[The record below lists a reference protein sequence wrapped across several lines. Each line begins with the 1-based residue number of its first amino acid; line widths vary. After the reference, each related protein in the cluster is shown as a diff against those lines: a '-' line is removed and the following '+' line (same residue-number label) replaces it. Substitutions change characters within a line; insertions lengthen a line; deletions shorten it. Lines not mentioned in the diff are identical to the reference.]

1 MNYIY
6 DKESRCL
13 VKGFSCDTVG
23 LHVERTR
30 DWDKAMEL
38 DSEAA
43 LEVEG
48 FLCGMVDCEKY
59 RSVDS
64 EAFRSAEAA
73 FDVASARGFETASTP
88 EGRLTRSSRR
98 WSACAESRKVSCEAP
113 AANLQLRVRRLR
125 R

>member
-6 DKESRCL
+6 DKEGRCL
-13 VKGFSCDTVG
+13 VKNFSCDTMG

-38 DSEAA
+38 DSDKA

-48 FLCGMVDCEKY
+48 FLCGVVDCERY

-73 FDVASARGFETASTP
+73 FDVASARRIRDGIDAGGELDALVEEMIGMCRKM
-88 EGRLTRSSRR
+88 EGEL
-98 WSACAESRKVSCEAP
+98 
-113 AANLQLRVRRLR
+113 
-125 R
+125 

>member
-6 DKESRCL
+6 DKEGRCL
-13 VKGFSCDTVG
+13 VKNFSCDTVG

-30 DWDKAMEL
+30 DWDEAMEL
-38 DSEAA
+38 DSEKA

-48 FLCGMVDCEKY
+48 FLCGMADCERY

-73 FDVASARGFETASTP
+73 FDVASARGIRDSIDA
-88 EGRLTRSSRR
+88 EGALD
-98 WSACAESRKVSCEAP
+98 ALVEEMIAMCRKSEGE
-113 AANLQLRVRRLR
+113 L
-125 R
+125 

>member
-6 DKESRCL
+6 DKDGRCL
-13 VKGFSCDTVG
+13 VKNFSCDKMG

-30 DWDKAMEL
+30 DWDDAMEL
-38 DSEAA
+38 DSEKA

-48 FLCGMVDCEKY
+48 FLCGMADCERY

-73 FDVASARGFETASTP
+73 FDVASARGLRDAIDAGGALDALIEEMFGRCGKT
-88 EGRLTRSSRR
+88 EGEL
-98 WSACAESRKVSCEAP
+98 
-113 AANLQLRVRRLR
+113 
-125 R
+125 

>member
-6 DKESRCL
+6 DKEGHCL

-38 DSEAA
+38 DSEKA

-48 FLCGMVDCEKY
+48 FLCGMADCERY

-73 FDVASARGFETASTP
+73 FEVASARGVRDCIDA
-88 EGRLTRSSRR
+88 EGALD
-98 WSACAESRKVSCEAP
+98 AIVEELIGMCRKSEGE
-113 AANLQLRVRRLR
+113 L
-125 R
+125 

>member
-6 DKESRCL
+6 DKETRCL
-13 VKGFSCDTVG
+13 VKNFSCDTMG

-38 DSEAA
+38 VPEVA

-48 FLCGMVDCEKY
+48 FLCGVVDCERY

-73 FDVASARGFETASTP
+73 FDVASAR
-88 EGRLTRSSRR
+88 
-98 WSACAESRKVSCEAP
+98 
-113 AANLQLRVRRLR
+113 RVRDGIDAGGALDALIEEMIGRCEKSEGEL
-125 R
+125 

>member
-13 VKGFSCDTVG
+13 VKGFSCDTIG

-48 FLCGMVDCEKY
+48 FLCGMADCERY

-73 FDVASARGFETASTP
+73 FDVAS
-88 EGRLTRSSRR
+88 
-98 WSACAESRKVSCEAP
+98 
-113 AANLQLRVRRLR
+113 VRRLR
-125 R
+125 DGIDAGGALDALVEEMIGMCRKSEGEL

>member
-6 DKESRCL
+6 DKEGRCL
-13 VKGFSCDTVG
+13 VKSFSCDTVG

-43 LEVEG
+43 LEAVG
-48 FLCGMVDCEKY
+48 FLCGMADCERY

-73 FDVASARGFETASTP
+73 FDVASAKVVRDRIDA
-88 EGRLTRSSRR
+88 EGALD
-98 WSACAESRKVSCEAP
+98 ALIEEMIGLCRKSEGE
-113 AANLQLRVRRLR
+113 L
-125 R
+125 

>member
-13 VKGFSCDTVG
+13 VKNFSCDTVG
-23 LHVERTR
+23 LHVGRTR
-30 DWDKAMEL
+30 DWDEAMEL
-38 DSEAA
+38 DSEKA

-48 FLCGMVDCEKY
+48 FLCGMADCERY

-73 FDVASARGFETASTP
+73 FDVASARRIR
-88 EGRLTRSSRR
+88 EGID
-98 WSACAESRKVSCEAP
+98 AEGALDALIEEMFGRCGKSEGE
-113 AANLQLRVRRLR
+113 L
-125 R
+125 

>member
-6 DKESRCL
+6 DKETRCL
-13 VKGFSCDTVG
+13 VKNFSCGTMG

-38 DSEAA
+38 VSEVA

-48 FLCGMVDCEKY
+48 FLCGVVDCERY

-73 FDVASARGFETASTP
+73 FDVASARRIR
-88 EGRLTRSSRR
+88 EGIDAGGGLDALVEEVIGR
-98 WSACAESRKVSCEAP
+98 CRKSEGE
-113 AANLQLRVRRLR
+113 L
-125 R
+125 

>member
-23 LHVERTR
+23 LHVKRTR
-30 DWDKAMEL
+30 DWDEAMEL
-38 DSEAA
+38 DSDKA

-48 FLCGMVDCEKY
+48 FLCGMADCERY

-73 FDVASARGFETASTP
+73 FDVASAKGIRDRIDA
-88 EGRLTRSSRR
+88 EGALD
-98 WSACAESRKVSCEAP
+98 ALVEEMIGMCRKSEGE
-113 AANLQLRVRRLR
+113 L
-125 R
+125 

>member
-6 DKESRCL
+6 DKESHCL

-38 DSEAA
+38 DSDKA

-48 FLCGMVDCEKY
+48 FLCGMADCERY

-64 EAFRSAEAA
+64 DAFRSAEAA
-73 FDVASARGFETASTP
+73 FEVASARGVRDGIDAGGALDALVEELLDMCRKS
-88 EGRLTRSSRR
+88 EGEL
-98 WSACAESRKVSCEAP
+98 
-113 AANLQLRVRRLR
+113 
-125 R
+125 

>member
-6 DKESRCL
+6 DKEIRCL

-30 DWDKAMEL
+30 DWDEAMEL

-43 LEVEG
+43 LEVVG
-48 FLCGMVDCEKY
+48 FLCGMADCERY

-73 FDVASARGFETASTP
+73 FDVASARRIRDGIDAGGALDALVEEMIAICRKS
-88 EGRLTRSSRR
+88 EGEL
-98 WSACAESRKVSCEAP
+98 
-113 AANLQLRVRRLR
+113 
-125 R
+125 

>member
-6 DKESRCL
+6 DKEGRCL

-38 DSEAA
+38 DSDKA

-48 FLCGMVDCEKY
+48 FLCGMADCERY

-73 FDVASARGFETASTP
+73 FEVTSAKGVRDRIDA
-88 EGRLTRSSRR
+88 EGALD
-98 WSACAESRKVSCEAP
+98 ALVEEMIGMCRKSEGE
-113 AANLQLRVRRLR
+113 L
-125 R
+125 